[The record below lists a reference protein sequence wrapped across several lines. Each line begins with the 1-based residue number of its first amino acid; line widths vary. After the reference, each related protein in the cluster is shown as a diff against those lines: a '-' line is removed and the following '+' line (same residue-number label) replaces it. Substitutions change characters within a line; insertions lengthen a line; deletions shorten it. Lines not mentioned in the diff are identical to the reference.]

1 VDCPKCSN
9 MLVERTRAGVAIDI
23 CSGCSGV
30 WLDRGELDKLL
41 DRERRNNGDRNGD
54 DDDDD
59 GPGGFLQNLID
70 LFNR

>member
-1 VDCPKCSN
+1 MDCPKCAN

-23 CSGCSGV
+23 CTGCSGV

-41 DRERRNNGDRNGD
+41 DREQRDDGNRNDND
-54 DDDDD
+54 DDDE
-59 GPGGFLQNLID
+59 GRGGFLQNLVE